1 MIDKRHRGRGSWLGT
16 KCSREK
22 KKIQALQKHRSEHI
36 FSRFKDG
43 KSRKLEAAEAE
54 KDIKTKVKLERQT
67 WRGPW

>member
-1 MIDKRHRGRGSWLGT
+1 MIKDTEVEGAGWGQNVPGR
-16 KCSREK
+16 